1 MKLNA
6 LLRIAFKTGSL
17 RLKGGILELKK
28 NIIEYLKS
36 HIIPITALIVLG
48 LFVYLVDGIL
58 TLNFAW
64 EDFIK
69 EPLKSASADIV
80 LIVTFAKKL
89 INNSLYSNDYFLSN
103 FYNFYPKPF
112 LSVVAFFISV
122 FGSLERG
129 LLVFAIITNII
140 LWFSLYFLLFSVS
153 KNKFWSIII
162 TLCALFYTRPAYQ
175 TTWWGAFRPSGMIP
189 RNLILAFTPLLVW
202 YFMKFKDN
210 KRIVYLFAFL
220 GILTNLHSMSSL
232 HLSIWFGVSY
242 LLLGGVKKKIPI
254 LIKSGLWWLVLS
266 SPYIYSYL
274 TSSFKA
280 ADVPAHIIEYRLSG
294 YFLPKLEVVINTGK
308 AFLVPLVLGIVGY
321 ILSRKFVKG
330 TQKKTISA
338 LFFGNLLVVL
348 IGLVLQKYG
357 ILVEFQFLRVTV
369 YLYIIIYLSVMLLFI
384 YLTSFEEKKYR
395 IFGYLFSFSL
405 LPFLVFPK
413 YEAFARF
420 STEIPKVLISKVLPE
435 KEKEEAVEYSD
446 MERDRENIKIKLKES
461 DLTFTDEEIARTSYD
476 PTSALFESG
485 EEEVLDKIGSRL
497 NVEESIIFKSGWE
510 APYHINFAGNWVE
523 FGEVIDYVV
532 SNTDPNAIFML
543 PPNGASIFRLFTERG
558 LVVSVKD
565 GSASGFSKEYAER
578 WFETYQTVR
587 RAYHSL
593 DPDTVV
599 DAAKEYNA
607 DYILIYE
614 DVPLPLE
621 LVFNNFN
628 YWIYK
633 VD

>member
-1 MKLNA
+1 
-6 LLRIAFKTGSL
+6 
-17 RLKGGILELKK
+17 
-28 NIIEYLKS
+28 
-36 HIIPITALIVLG
+36 
-48 LFVYLVDGIL
+48 
-58 TLNFAW
+58 
-64 EDFIK
+64 
-69 EPLKSASADIV
+69 
-80 LIVTFAKKL
+80 
-89 INNSLYSNDYFLSN
+89 
-103 FYNFYPKPF
+103 
-112 LSVVAFFISV
+112 
-122 FGSLERG
+122 
-129 LLVFAIITNII
+129 
-140 LWFSLYFLLFSVS
+140 
-153 KNKFWSIII
+153 
-162 TLCALFYTRPAYQ
+162 
-175 TTWWGAFRPSGMIP
+175 
-189 RNLILAFTPLLVW
+189 
-202 YFMKFKDN
+202 
-210 KRIVYLFAFL
+210 
-220 GILTNLHSMSSL
+220 
-232 HLSIWFGVSY
+232 
-242 LLLGGVKKKIPI
+242 
-254 LIKSGLWWLVLS
+254 
-266 SPYIYSYL
+266 
-274 TSSFKA
+274 
-280 ADVPAHIIEYRLSG
+280 
-294 YFLPKLEVVINTGK
+294 
-308 AFLVPLVLGIVGY
+308 
-321 ILSRKFVKG
+321 
-330 TQKKTISA
+330 
-338 LFFGNLLVVL
+338 
-348 IGLVLQKYG
+348 
-357 ILVEFQFLRVTV
+357 
-369 YLYIIIYLSVMLLFI
+369 
-384 YLTSFEEKKYR
+384 
-395 IFGYLFSFSL
+395 
-405 LPFLVFPK
+405 
-413 YEAFARF
+413 
-420 STEIPKVLISKVLPE
+420 VLISKVLPE